1 MNKYQTIEH
10 YLALQLEEEINVTT
24 GGKTNVVTKA
34 QMMVNAAVN
43 RAMKGDITVLKDL
56 LKILKEIP
64 AVPDCKVYTYRMT
77 KEQEEVV
84 KAFLDDDDDEDDVFS
99 SSE

>member
-1 MNKYQTIEH
+1 MNKYQTVEH
-10 YLALQLEEEINVTT
+10 YLALQLEQQITIT
-24 GGKTNVVTKA
+24 MGGETKTVAKA

-64 AVPDCKVYTYRMT
+64 AVPDCKVYTYRIT
-77 KEQEEVV
+77 KEQKEVV
-84 KAFLDDDDDEDDVFS
+84 KAFLDDEEDDVFS